1 FRGVN
6 KPMRRPHKRDE
17 KSSFFSTFVR
27 ALFAN
32 DLSREEAAS
41 TLFRFFRS
49 DHIKEIRFLV
59 YGTVFLFA
67 AYTLTVIV
75 AMDSA
80 TVAKYLNFIKSQE
93 LQTAPPI
100 QKAGNSEWVEW
111 VKTLITLLGPALGVT
126 GVMIAWGYRSAS
138 ARLGVVDL
146 FAGEIGT
153 LCRVGTVF

>member
-1 FRGVN
+1 
-6 KPMRRPHKRDE
+6 
-17 KSSFFSTFVR
+17 
-27 ALFAN
+27 
-32 DLSREEAAS
+32 
-41 TLFRFFRS
+41 
-49 DHIKEIRFLV
+49 KEIRFLV

-153 LCRVGTVF
+153 LCRVGTVFDVGRRYTSMFRDPPKKATLSSTGHGGFVSEEHYFPVFDTNARDLQLLEAIV